1 MKIPHFSRP
10 GAVGAVM
17 LTVFCPAFSKAAIL
31 SQWTFNSTTVAPSN
45 VAAGLTASD
54 FTTPNAFSGTV
65 GPSGSVEGVGG
76 TDPFVF
82 GASTLPTTEAAAI
95 TNQKVFNVTLTP
107 TVGNVLSLSQI
118 SFSAWANTNFND
130 GAYNFFVRND
140 LTGAT
145 TLGTF
150 SSTVELA
157 NATAPG
163 AASQYTLNLSGFAA
177 LQNISTATTFT
188 IGVYVDSTPVAG
200 NLRIDSLQ
208 LDGSVGAIPEPSS
221 ALVSALGLG
230 LLAIRRRVR

>member
-1 MKIPHFSRP
+1 MKIPHFP
-10 GAVGAVM
+10 CFGAIGAAM
-17 LTVFCPAFSKAAIL
+17 ITLLGSMHSQAAIL
-31 SQWTFNSTTVAPSN
+31 SQWTFNSTTAAPSN

-65 GPSGSVEGVGG
+65 GPNSGVEGVGG

-82 GASTLPTTEAAAI
+82 GAATVPTTEAAAL
-95 TNQKVFNVTLTP
+95 TNQKIFNFTLTP
-107 TVGNVLSLSQI
+107 TVGTSVSLSQI
-118 SFSAWANTNFND
+118 SFYAWANSTYNG

-150 SSTVELA
+150 SSTVEQP

-163 AASQYTLNLSGFAA
+163 SESQFALNLSAFAA
-177 LQNISTATTFT
+177 LQNVSTATTFT
-188 IGVYVDSTPVAG
+188 IGVYLDSAATTG

-208 LDGSVGAIPEPSS
+208 LDGTVGAIPEPSS